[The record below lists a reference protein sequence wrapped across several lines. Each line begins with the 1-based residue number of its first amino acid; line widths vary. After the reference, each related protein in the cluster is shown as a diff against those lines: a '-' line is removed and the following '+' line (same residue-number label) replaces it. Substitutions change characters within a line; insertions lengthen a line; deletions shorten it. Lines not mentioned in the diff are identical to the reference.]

1 MPRYRRLTILALL
14 LTPMLLL
21 AAPAHAQTP
30 SISSDAFVVLT
41 GRIDVAAGETVSD
54 AIIFNGPVS
63 IEGTVENNVVAFN
76 GDVMITG
83 SVGGNVT
90 ALNGTVT
97 VTSGAHVGGNV
108 QSKSTAEIAP
118 GTVSGK
124 TTKFNGFDTGD
135 LGIAFLGRIFLWFIA
150 TVSSFLLG
158 MALTLWTPRAADA
171 LAATSAR
178 RMGASFGFGALWFIG
193 LPIIGGLLAITVVA
207 GLVGLGLLL
216 GLLLIYTVAYAIGA
230 FLFGRRLLASER
242 GHFMAFLAG
251 WAILRMAALV
261 PVLGGI
267 AWTVAVIWGL
277 GALMI
282 AAFRAARG
290 KGEVPGSPALAASPA
305 SPASG
310 GANLPPIP
318 PMPT

>member
-1 MPRYRRLTILALL
+1 M
-14 LTPMLLL
+14 
-21 AAPAHAQTP
+21 
-30 SISSDAFVVLT
+30 
-41 GRIDVAAGETVSD
+41 
-54 AIIFNGPVS
+54 
-63 IEGTVENNVVAFN
+63 
-76 GDVMITG
+76 
-83 SVGGNVT
+83 T

-108 QSKSTAEIAP
+108 QSQSTAEIAP

-124 TTKFNGFDTGD
+124 TTKFNGFKTGD

-158 MALTLWTPRAADA
+158 MALTLWMPRAADA

-230 FLFGRRLLASER
+230 FLFGRRLLPPKR
-242 GHFMAFLAG
+242 GRFMAFLAG

-290 KGEVPGSPALAASPA
+290 KGEVPGSPALATSPA